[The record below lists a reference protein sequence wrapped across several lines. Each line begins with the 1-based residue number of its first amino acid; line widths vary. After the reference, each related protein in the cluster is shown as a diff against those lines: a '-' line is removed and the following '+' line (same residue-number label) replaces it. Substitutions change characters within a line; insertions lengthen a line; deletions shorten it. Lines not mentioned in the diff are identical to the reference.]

1 MPTAEELFTHRFVAS
16 VYVGVDGR
24 CTCGCS
30 GDTISA
36 AENQNLV
43 DALCLRVHDLLKSG
57 QPAVVE
63 DNHLTVSD
71 TTISPAFN
79 YLFDDDAKRAAGMQY
94 IVRFT

>member
-1 MPTAEELFTHRFVAS
+1 MPTAEDLFTRRFVAS
-16 VYVGVDGR
+16 VYVGVAGR

-30 GDTISA
+30 GKTISA
-36 AENQNLV
+36 AENPDLM
-43 DALCLRVHDLLKSG
+43 DALGLRVQDLLKRG

-94 IVRFT
+94 IVRFS